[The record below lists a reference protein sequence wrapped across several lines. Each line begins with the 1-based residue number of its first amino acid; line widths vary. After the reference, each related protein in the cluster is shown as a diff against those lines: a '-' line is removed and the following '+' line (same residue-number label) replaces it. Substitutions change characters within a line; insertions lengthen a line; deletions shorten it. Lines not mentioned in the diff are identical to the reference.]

1 MSYSITA
8 LYLTTSYFFVTAR
21 GHARMVVTTAY
32 RIERPCTVLGKHPRE
47 RSPACLQEWLCVCIL
62 GDSHSR
68 NECCTLVGL
77 EHVLPK
83 RMRPLKLDEAMCR
96 HIMQIDSDVG
106 YSRNQDLLLRCG
118 FEPAEPTS
126 VAATEPTPVA
136 TTPTE
141 PAPVAAEPAPVAAEP
156 APIAAEPAPVAATEA
171 VVLSA
176 ARPPRATLTLVD
188 ACEQL
193 GVELD
198 DSLPTL
204 KRKFSALA
212 KARHPDKGGSSET
225 FVFSRLLSSTTM

>member
-1 MSYSITA
+1 MSLQGPAASYIFDP
-8 LYLTTSYFFVTAR
+8 TTSNFFVTAR

-106 YSRNQDLLLRCG
+106 YSRNQDLLVRCG

-141 PAPVAAEPAPVAAEP
+141 PTLVAAEPAPVAVGST
-156 APIAAEPAPVAATEA
+156 PVAATEA

-176 ARPPRATLTLVD
+176 ARPPRAITLTLVD

>member
-1 MSYSITA
+1 MSLQGPAASYIFDP
-8 LYLTTSYFFVTAR
+8 TTSNFFVTAR

-106 YSRNQDLLLRCG
+106 YSRNQDLLVRCG

-141 PAPVAAEPAPVAAEP
+141 PTNPGRGRASSGRGRVDPSRGDRGCRAVGCASAESNANPRRCMR
-156 APIAAEPAPVAATEA
+156 
-171 VVLSA
+171 A
-176 ARPPRATLTLVD
+176 AR
-188 ACEQL
+188 
-193 GVELD
+193 
-198 DSLPTL
+198 
-204 KRKFSALA
+204 
-212 KARHPDKGGSSET
+212 GGAG
-225 FVFSRLLSSTTM
+225 